1 MTEFG
6 IIGFNRISIRLTLR
20 NCISAEVI
28 PEPLIRIKT
37 ITVVPLCFWRQIN
50 DLLDGILGTYPDHRP
65 TQNTAGFAVYDS
77 QNVNSV
83 FLSPMKV
90 KISSISAS
98 LTSAGTG
105 ALGNA
110 SAASVTHNEMVC
122 GETFRWRATRRKLPP
137 STYISAARFRRLSG

>member
-6 IIGFNRISIRLTLR
+6 VISFDGIGICLALR
-20 NCISAEVI
+20 NLVPAKVI

-37 ITVVPLCFWRQIN
+37 IAVIPFCFWRQIN
-50 DLLDGILGTYPDHRP
+50 NLLDGFLSPYPDHRP
-65 TQNTAGFAVYDS
+65 TQNTAGFAVNNG
-77 QNVNSV
+77 QNVDSV

-98 LTSAGTG
+98 WTSAGTG

-110 SAASVTHNEMVC
+110 SAASVTHNEMV
-122 GETFRWRATRRKLPP
+122 
-137 STYISAARFRRLSG
+137 